1 MAELYLNLHVQSMS
15 LNATLSPF
23 SVTGTYKG
31 GMVAKPILFIVS
43 NCFVLLMSIAMTIIL
58 MFPLYI
64 ISLLNVQF
72 NILKKAKKTTKR
84 NRMKY

>member
-1 MAELYLNLHVQSMS
+1 
-15 LNATLSPF
+15 
-23 SVTGTYKG
+23 
-31 GMVAKPILFIVS
+31 MVAKPVLFIVS
-43 NCFVLLMSIAMTIIL
+43 NCFMLLMSIAMTIIL

-72 NILKKAKKTTKR
+72 NILKKAKKTAKR

>member
-1 MAELYLNLHVQSMS
+1 MAELCLNLCLQSLS
-15 LNATLSPF
+15 LKATLCPY
-23 SVTGTYKG
+23 SVTGTYEG
-31 GMVAKPILFIVS
+31 GMVAKPVLFIVS
-43 NCFVLLMSIAMTIIL
+43 NCFMLLMSIAMTIIL

-72 NILKKAKKTTKR
+72 NILKKAKKTAKR